1 MICNV
6 TIDIHCTNS
15 LIHSHSFSLFIGS
28 WIGLLL
34 AIFIKSGGFLILL
47 LVLGNDLIHLL
58 VCHLADLVDGRFEEF
73 WENVLGEVRII
84 WISTQPTSLLKRHV
98 SFADEEEINTV
109 AAYIDQK
116 ANFLDGVLFL
126 KQVGV
131 NLCNA
136 ASNEK

>member
-15 LIHSHSFSLFIGS
+15 LIHLHSFSLFIGS

-84 WISTQPTSLLKRHV
+84 WIST
-98 SFADEEEINTV
+98 
-109 AAYIDQK
+109 
-116 ANFLDGVLFL
+116 
-126 KQVGV
+126 
-131 NLCNA
+131 
-136 ASNEK
+136 